1 MSHRLHVT
9 AMLVLSLGASRTVG
23 AQRLAPR
30 KREFWVA
37 GTLSLAAV
45 IPFDERIREYFSGTH
60 TALLDHVATP
70 VGDAGSPRFILPV
83 LLAGAIVPRLLR
95 DPATSNAVVD
105 IGLGYVVTS
114 VSGALARTVV
124 GRHRPDS
131 TGHTGRFSPFRREPA
146 WHSFPSGHVLGV
158 MSLATG
164 IAIKSN
170 RPWVTTTT
178 FGLASLVA
186 IQRLYEQKHWASD
199 VVAGT
204 MFGIAASASTIRWR
218 ERERARPD

>member
-1 MSHRLHVT
+1 MSRRFHVT
-9 AMLVLSLGASRTVG
+9 AVMILSIGASRTGG

-30 KREFWVA
+30 RREFWVA
-37 GTLSLAAV
+37 GALSLATV
-45 IPFDERIREYFSGTH
+45 IPFDEKIREYFSGSH
-60 TALLDHVATP
+60 TPLLDRIATP
-70 VGDAGSPRFILPV
+70 VGRAGSPPFILPV
-83 LLAGAIVPRLLR
+83 LLAGAVVPRVLH
-95 DPATSNAVVD
+95 DPATSNAVID
-105 IGLGYVVTS
+105 IGLGYVATS
-114 VSGALARTVV
+114 VGGSLARMVV

-131 TGHTGRFSPFRREPA
+131 TGHTGRFSPFRREVA

-164 IAIKSN
+164 ISIKSN

-186 IQRLYEQKHWASD
+186 IQRLYEQKHWATD

-218 ERERARPD
+218 EHERARPD

>member
-1 MSHRLHVT
+1 M
-9 AMLVLSLGASRTVG
+9 
-23 AQRLAPR
+23 
-30 KREFWVA
+30 
-37 GTLSLAAV
+37 
-45 IPFDERIREYFSGTH
+45 
-60 TALLDHVATP
+60 
-70 VGDAGSPRFILPV
+70 
-83 LLAGAIVPRLLR
+83 
-95 DPATSNAVVD
+95 
-105 IGLGYVVTS
+105 
-114 VSGALARTVV
+114 
-124 GRHRPDS
+124 
-131 TGHTGRFSPFRREPA
+131 

-164 IAIKSN
+164 ISIKAN

-218 ERERARPD
+218 EHDRARHD